1 MERNNKNMDSHI
13 DKRMKDI
20 IKKVLRKLETLD
32 SRSAYYVRNKKTKYL
47 N

>member
-32 SRSAYYVRNKKTKYL
+32 SSSVYYVRNKKTKYL